1 MDCHEVDA
9 FSIFECGARNSPI
22 RIDWRALKYTRL
34 LLSVSAQQKGCR
46 ASYKDGFNAMRS
58 NDGNDD
64 PDGSLMIAIRR
75 QTEVQTE
82 YAKLQNAATVVNK
95 SAFH

>member
-1 MDCHEVDA
+1 
-9 FSIFECGARNSPI
+9 
-22 RIDWRALKYTRL
+22 
-34 LLSVSAQQKGCR
+34 
-46 ASYKDGFNAMRS
+46 MRS